1 MLNRADGTALG
12 EAIATGVSR
21 LVAAP
26 SSGRVIVLLT
36 DGASN
41 TGGLTPE
48 RAAALAAAYHVRVY
62 AVGIGRSGKVP
73 YPTEFGTLF
82 LPLDLDEA
90 VLRDLAAR
98 TGGQFLR
105 VAMYRLHRYEDAIQE
120 FDRAGR
126 LLRAA
131 RDRARANFNRGNASV
146 ALARLEDALE
156 AYQAALRLDPSDQDA
171 RYNLALVIRL
181 LQSSRPAG
189 DGALTRDSAEQLV
202 RSLGQPEARGHGRSE
217 PLSARRAHGSSRQ
230 LVDK

>member
-1 MLNRADGTALG
+1 M
-12 EAIATGVSR
+12 SR
-21 LVAAP
+21 LAAHQGWLILIAAGALMAVIAICDRASARFSIIRANEALRRNEIP
-26 SSGRVIVLLT
+26 TAVELYREALEHRPTSG
-36 DGASN
+36 
-41 TGGLTPE
+41 
-48 RAAALAAAYHVRVY
+48 
-62 AVGIGRSGKVP
+62 
-73 YPTEFGTLF
+73 
-82 LPLDLDEA
+82 
-90 VLRDLAAR
+90 AAR
-98 TGGQFLR
+98 LGLG

-131 RDRARANFNRGNASV
+131 PDRARANFNRGNASV

-181 LQSSRPAG
+181 LQNSRPEG
-189 DGALTRDSAEQLV
+189 DGALSRDSAEQLV

-217 PLSARRAHGSSRQ
+217 PLSARRAPGSSRP